1 MRIYSKI
8 AAFIFSIF
16 ALAAVSIPASAQPV
30 IVNGGFE
37 TGTFAGW
44 TVVVATESGGD
55 WNIYQGDQFLPL
67 PPPPEG
73 QYAATTF
80 QGGPGAQVLYQ
91 DIAVP
96 VTGPY
101 NCSLIVYYVNEGSEI
116 IDGPGFEFFGDPNQQ
131 ARIDLTTTDADPFTV
146 SSGILENLFLTVPG
160 DPQELGYTTIEFNLS
175 AYAGTTVRLRA
186 GEVDN
191 LNPFLFA
198 IDEVT
203 CGGGTVVTTGIPT
216 LGEWGMMA
224 MAGVLGIAGL
234 LYARRKRA
242 AAV

>member
-1 MRIYSKI
+1 
-8 AAFIFSIF
+8 
-16 ALAAVSIPASAQPV
+16 
-30 IVNGGFE
+30 
-37 TGTFAGW
+37 
-44 TVVVATESGGD
+44 
-55 WNIYQGDQFLPL
+55 
-67 PPPPEG
+67 
-73 QYAATTF
+73 
-80 QGGPGAQVLYQ
+80 VLYQ

-96 VTGPY
+96 VTGTY

-191 LNPFLFA
+191 QNPFLFA

-203 CGGGTVVTTGIPT
+203 CGGGTVFTSIPT
-216 LGEWGMMA
+216 LGEWGLMA